1 MEQTSCSAAWV
12 VERKDSV
19 LGNASQLVVSKTIPR
34 EAQGGG
40 VSLRVCT
47 VRSAARGWLS
57 PHKTSLWGSRGCG
70 AGSDPEHCCFQIRSL
85 LNEIHLEHIQLRGLR
100 SGAVPTLRL
109 SLMLCVH
116 SQSPAGCAGHELPA
130 ETRNAWRRGRCASS
144 TAVPGEIGARRL
156 LLYLPFP
163 IFALLKGK
171 SELPAHESVRLGSL
185 PAVGN
190 ILLYFSLLPAA
201 RSVR

>member
-1 MEQTSCSAAWV
+1 M
-12 VERKDSV
+12 
-19 LGNASQLVVSKTIPR
+19 LG
-34 EAQGGG
+34 EEGG
-40 VSLRVCT
+40 VR
-47 VRSAARGWLS
+47 AA
-57 PHKTSLWGSRGCG
+57 
-70 AGSDPEHCCFQIRSL
+70 
-85 LNEIHLEHIQLRGLR
+85 
-100 SGAVPTLRL
+100 
-109 SLMLCVH
+109 
-116 SQSPAGCAGHELPA
+116 LPC
-130 ETRNAWRRGRCASS
+130 R
-144 TAVPGEIGARRL
+144 GEIGARRL